1 MRLIVEGPDGSGKST
16 LAKELSSRLGINKIL
31 HAGGP
36 KEIHL
41 LDDLLAEYNKGD
53 VILDRAP
60 WLSEFV
66 YPKLFDRKSYMS
78 LDDFET
84 KYWSV
89 PQNVIVCIGKGDID
103 TSFKA
108 HKSKEHL
115 EHVIAQREKTY
126 KLYEELITKIN
137 NSTISK
143 INLIIYNFNN
153 DSIDDLI
160 DKLKRYLR

>member
-1 MRLIVEGPDGSGKST
+1 MRLIIEGPDGSGKST
-16 LAKELSSRLGINKIL
+16 LAKELASILGINKIL

-41 LDDLLAEYNKGD
+41 LDNLLAEYNKGD
-53 VILDRAP
+53 VILDRAH

-66 YPKLFDRKSYMS
+66 YPKLFDRKPYMS

-84 KYWSV
+84 KYWTV
-89 PQNVIVCIGKGDID
+89 PQTVIVCMGKGSID

-108 HKSKEHL
+108 HKPKEHL

-137 NSTISK
+137 TSSISK
-143 INLIIYNFNN
+143 IKLIVYNFNIEC
-153 DSIDDLI
+153 IDDLI
-160 DKLKRYLR
+160 NKLVYNDV

>member
-1 MRLIVEGPDGSGKST
+1 MRLIIEGPDGSGKST
-16 LAKELSSRLGINKIL
+16 LAKELSHRLGINKIL

-41 LDDLLAEYNKGD
+41 LDDLLDEYNKGD

-66 YPKLFDRKSYMS
+66 YPKLFDRKPYMS

-84 KYWSV
+84 KYWTV
-89 PQNVIVCIGKGDID
+89 PQTVIVCIGKGNVD
-103 TSFKA
+103 TSFKT
-108 HKSKEHL
+108 HKPKEHL
-115 EHVIAQREKTY
+115 ERVIAQREKTY

-137 NSTISK
+137 TSTISK
-143 INLIIYNFNN
+143 IKLVVYNFNN
-153 DSIDDLI
+153 ESIDDLL
-160 DKLKRYLR
+160 DKPVCNV

>member
-66 YPKLFDRKSYMS
+66 YPKLFDRKPYMS
-78 LDDFET
+78 LEDFET

-89 PQNVIVCIGKGDID
+89 PQNVIVCTGKGDID

-115 EHVIAQREKTY
+115 ENVIAQREMTY
-126 KLYEELITKIN
+126 RLYEELITKIN

-153 DSIDDLI
+153 ESFHNLI
-160 DKLKRYLR
+160 DKLKGI